1 MLKKE
6 EHVQYFSDIL
16 GIGTP
21 ELILV
26 LVIILLLF
34 GSTKLPALFRSVG
47 SSVRE
52 LRKGIDGKDN
62 NEDEKPRAQS
72 RPTEQ

>member
-1 MLKKE
+1 
-6 EHVQYFSDIL
+6 VQYFSDIL

-21 ELILV
+21 ELVIV

-47 SSVRE
+47 SSMRE
-52 LRKGIDGKDN
+52 LRKGIDGKGDH
-62 NEDEKPRAQS
+62 EDAKKHTQS
-72 RPTEQ
+72 RPTER